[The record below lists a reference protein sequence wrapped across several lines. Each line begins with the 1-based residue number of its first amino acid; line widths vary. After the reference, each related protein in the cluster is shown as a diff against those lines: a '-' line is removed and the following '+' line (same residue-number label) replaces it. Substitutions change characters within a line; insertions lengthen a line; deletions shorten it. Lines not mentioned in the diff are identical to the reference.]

1 MLKIKI
7 KEIYA
12 LFTKISLSCALGKE
26 NIIQLYTKNYVQ
38 EFKQEFFIQWNAP
51 IVSTTILLDIA
62 YWRFMI
68 LASLSES
75 D

>member
-51 IVSTTILLDIA
+51 IVSTTILLDI
-62 YWRFMI
+62 MI